1 MNSVP
6 HRVAKRI
13 RVLVADNSRIHTQ
26 LLSDRLQGDPDLD
39 VVKWDWNPSN
49 LIPTVLASAT
59 DVLVIS
65 SNFKGETGHG
75 LQVVRELRGMSSP
88 TKAVILLDTQ
98 SDETVLEAFRAG
110 ARGIFSKE
118 SSLEMFGKCVHRVH
132 QGEIWGDKRGM
143 SLAIEALASSPV
155 VRAVSAGGLNLLSK
169 RELEVVQCVV
179 QGLTNREIAERL
191 GLSQHTV
198 KNYLFR
204 IFDKMGVSSRV
215 ELLFM
220 TLSQTNN
227 SEESLPDTA
236 MQVFDGTPQDEDTLA
251 SLEKA
256 AEKGSPAAQ
265 LALAQAYLARHT
277 QPDDLVHAYMWHLI
291 ASERA
296 SQAQSLI
303 TRMLTPQQMDS
314 ARQKASVWLS
324 RRKES
329 AAPAPKP
336 VAGLVPLQTAV

>member
-1 MNSVP
+1 MDSFVG
-6 HRVAKRI
+6 RVAKKI

-26 LLSDRLQGDPDLD
+26 LLSEKLQDEDLD

-49 LIPTVLASAT
+49 LIPTVLASSI

-65 SNFKGETGHG
+65 CAFKGQAAHG
-75 LQVVRELRGMSSP
+75 LDVVRELRTASP
-88 TKAVILLDTQ
+88 ATKAVILLDSQ
-98 SDETVLEAFRAG
+98 NDELVIAAFRAG

-118 SSLEMFGKCVHRVH
+118 SSLEMLGKCVQRVH
-132 QGEIWGDKRGM
+132 EGEIWGDSRGLA
-143 SLAIEALASSPV
+143 LAIDALASSPV

-169 RELEVVQCVV
+169 RELEVVQCLV
-179 QGLTNREIAERL
+179 QGLTNREIADHL

-227 SEESLPDTA
+227 SEESLPDAA
-236 MQVFDGTPQDEDTLA
+236 MQVFEGSQQDENTLA

-265 LALAQAYLARHT
+265 LALAQAYLARHA
-277 QPDDLVHAYMWHLI
+277 QPEDLVHAYMWHLI
-291 ASERA
+291 ASERV

-303 TRMLTPQQMDS
+303 TGMLTPQQMDA
-314 ARQKASVWLS
+314 ARHKASVWLS
-324 RRKES
+324 RRKE
-329 AAPAPKP
+329 ATAPAAKRA
-336 VAGLVPLQTAV
+336 AGVVPLQPAI